1 MWFFC
6 LFIMDK
12 KQFYCFL
19 QKGVLFMSYSPL
31 LGSAFNRT
39 KLRDP
44 AHPCPIS
51 GMCSMCTAD
60 CIGTCEIGI
69 SAVRGADA
77 VYPTTTG
84 DNQVASEKKYPI
96 DYSHFNIN
104 GRVFGAVGAEPD
116 SDKATIHDVNLETT
130 IGTLHPVKLKLP
142 IILPALI
149 KLNWQDYF
157 GGAAMAGVLTVIG
170 EGAVSKD
177 PTLKLENGKVVHC
190 PKLKEFLDAFRTYYR
205 GYGQIILQVNVDDN
219 AIGVPEYA
227 IKECGAEAIEFKF
240 GQSAKGT
247 QPVNRL
253 ASLEAALKAQA
264 QGLLVIPDPSDPE
277 VQKRY
282 NDGFGENFRSYGR
295 LPMWDEKYLLPRI
308 NELREMGMKNVY
320 FKMAGYDYADLEHVL
335 RIASA
340 AKVDL
345 VTFDGAG
352 GGSGYS
358 PCKMMNEW
366 CLPTVAMES
375 YLVDIMARLEKEG
388 VPLPD
393 IAVTGGFSMEDNV
406 YKALAFGAP
415 YVKLIGICRASMAA
429 AMSAKKVGD
438 LMAEGKIPPELKRFG
453 TTKDELFPDLREV
466 RNIYGREADGFS
478 TGAIG
483 VYSYLN
489 RISFGLKHF
498 AALNRKFDLKY
509 IDRSDIFPLTRD
521 AKDLLDGKW
530 MK

>member
-1 MWFFC
+1 
-6 LFIMDK
+6 
-12 KQFYCFL
+12 
-19 QKGVLFMSYSPL
+19 MSYSPL
-31 LGSAFNRT
+31 LSSSFNKT
-39 KLRDP
+39 KLRDST
-44 AHPCPIS
+44 HPCTFS
-51 GMCSMCTAD
+51 GMCSMCTSD
-60 CIGTCEIGI
+60 CLGTCEIGL
-69 SAVRGADA
+69 SALRGEDA

-84 DNQVASEKKYPI
+84 NNQIASEKNYPI

-104 GRVFGAVGAEPD
+104 GRVFGAIGAEPD

-149 KLNWQDYF
+149 KLNWEDYF

-170 EGAVSKD
+170 EGSITKD
-177 PTLKLENGKVVHC
+177 PDLKIENGKIVHW
-190 PKLKEFLDAFRTYYR
+190 PLLMTYLDAFRKYYH
-205 GYGQIILQVNVDDN
+205 GYGQIILQANVDDDR
-219 AIGVPEYA
+219 IGVPEYA
-227 IKECGAEAIEFKF
+227 IQKCGAEAIEFKF

-247 QPVNRL
+247 QPVSRL
-253 ASLEAALKAQA
+253 ASLDAALKAQS

-277 VQKRY
+277 VQEKY
-282 NDGFGENFRSYGR
+282 NAGFGENFRSYGR
-295 LPMWDEKYLLPRI
+295 LPMWDENYLIPRI
-308 NELREMGMKNVY
+308 EELRKMGMKNVY

-340 AKVDL
+340 AKVDM

-366 CLPTVAMES
+366 CLPTVALES
-375 YLVDIMARLEKEG
+375 YLVDILSRMEREG
-388 VPLPD
+388 LPIPD
-393 IAVTGGFSMEDNV
+393 VCLTGGFTMEDSV
-406 YKALAFGAP
+406 FKALSFGAP
-415 YVKLIGICRASMAA
+415 YIKAIGLCRSSMAA
-429 AMSAKKVGD
+429 AMSAKKIGD
-438 LMAEGKIPPELKRFG
+438 LLEAGKLPANIAAFG
-453 TTKDELFPDLREV
+453 TTKDEIFPDLRPL
-466 RNIYGREADGFS
+466 RNIYGREADDFS

-489 RISFGLKHF
+489 RVGFGLKHF

-509 IDRSDIFPLTRD
+509 LNKTDLIPLTRD

>member
-1 MWFFC
+1 
-6 LFIMDK
+6 
-12 KQFYCFL
+12 
-19 QKGVLFMSYSPL
+19 MSYSPL
-31 LGSAFNRT
+31 LGSSFNRT
-39 KLRDP
+39 KLRDA
-44 AHPCPIS
+44 AHPCTFS

-69 SAVRGADA
+69 SAIRGADA

-84 DNQVASEKKYPI
+84 ENQVASEKNYPI

-104 GRVFGAVGAEPD
+104 GRVFGAKGAEAD
-116 SDKATIHDVNLETT
+116 SDKATIYHVNLETE
-130 IGTLHPVKLKLP
+130 IGTIHPVKLKLP
-142 IILPALI
+142 IVLPALI

-170 EGAVSKD
+170 EGAVTKD
-177 PTLKLENGKVVHC
+177 PTLRLENGKVVYC
-190 PKLKEFLDAFRTYYR
+190 PKLGEFLDAFRKYYR
-205 GYGQIILQVNVDDN
+205 GYGQIILQVNVDDDR
-219 AIGVPEYA
+219 IGVPEYA
-227 IKECGAEAIEFKF
+227 IRECGCEAIEFKF

-253 ASLEAALKAQA
+253 ATLDAALKAQE
-264 QGLLVIPDPSDPE
+264 QGLLVIPNPSDTE

-282 NDGFGENFRSYGR
+282 EAGFGENFRSYGR
-295 LPMWDEKYLLPRI
+295 LPMWDADYLCKRI
-308 NELREMGMKNVY
+308 DELRAMGMKNVY

-335 RIASA
+335 RIASM
-340 AKVDL
+340 AKVDM

-366 CLPTVAMES
+366 CLPTVCMES
-375 YLVDIMARLEKEG
+375 YLMDIMARLEKEG
-388 VPLPD
+388 VPLPH
-393 IAVTGGFSMEDNV
+393 IALTGGFSMEDQV

-415 YVKLIGICRASMAA
+415 HVKAIGLCRASMAA
-429 AMSAKKVGD
+429 AMSAKKVGE
-438 LMAEGKIPPELKRFG
+438 LVAAGNIPAELHRFG
-453 TTKDELFPDLREV
+453 STVDELFPDLREI
-466 RNIYGREADGFS
+466 RNIYGERANDFS

-489 RISFGLKHF
+489 RIAFGLKHF
-498 AALNRKFDLKY
+498 AALNRKFSLEY
-509 IDRSDIFPLTRD
+509 IDKSDIFPLTRD
-521 AKDLLDGKW
+521 AKDLLDGRW